1 MLSTSLPATLFFV
14 NFSSFVV
21 RNSSSCFLCR
31 QSRRCF
37 LIAPWS
43 KVRAAGSWPLT
54 TATANAMTKKPQ
66 FDPPICSCTRTFVMV
81 ILGLRV
87 CSIVASCLRTVVETS
102 VGIKLSKIST
112 LPLQQLRFD
121 VQIQWLLSL
130 MICTNCS
137 GTDFH
142 FFPSFRAFVG
152 CSPFCCGNCFFKRD
166 WARLMTSQFSQWP
179 STNSSRPSAC
189 YTPSKPLCRSSP
201 SRQFAC
207 STPSK
212 SS

>member
-1 MLSTSLPATLFFV
+1 MA
-14 NFSSFVV
+14 
-21 RNSSSCFLCR
+21 
-31 QSRRCF
+31 
-37 LIAPWS
+37 
-43 KVRAAGSWPLT
+43 
-54 TATANAMTKKPQ
+54 KKPQ
-66 FDPPICSCTRTFVMV
+66 FDQPICSCTLTFVMV

-87 CSIVASCLRTVVETS
+87 CSIVASCLQTVVETS
-102 VGIKLSKIST
+102 VCIKLSKIST

-152 CSPFCCGNCFFKRD
+152 RSPFCCGNCFFKRD
-166 WARLMTSQFSQWP
+166 WARLMASQFSQWP
-179 STNSSRPSAC
+179 LTNSSRPSAC
-189 YTPSKPLCRSSP
+189 YTPSKPLYRSSP

-212 SS
+212 SSCHSSSSSSKLPSHLPPLRPPCSSSLKASLCSALSSLPFGSASSPA